1 MKTLLKMPYII
12 GVMLVLTVTSCKED
26 EPDVVIDDRDAFV
39 GTWNVSDQTI
49 TKQNY
54 QVYIYKD
61 ENNSDKIWMKN
72 FHGTSDT
79 SYAYIEDKN
88 ITILAQTL
96 SVSHLTTAGSGIM
109 TGTTKIDFEY
119 YVNDG
124 AQQDT
129 IIARYT
135 K

>member
-1 MKTLLKMPYII
+1 MKTFFRLPLLIT
-12 GVMLVLTVTSCKED
+12 VVLLVVISSCKQD
-26 EPDVVIDDRDAFV
+26 EPDVVIDARDVFV
-39 GTWNVSDQTI
+39 GTWNVSDQQV

-54 QVYIYKD
+54 QVYVYKD
-61 ENNSDKIWMKN
+61 ENNSVKIWMKN

-79 SYAYIEDKN
+79 AFAYIEEKN
-88 ITILAQTL
+88 ITISNQTL
-96 SVSHLTTAGSGIM
+96 SSSHLVASGSGLM
-109 TGTTKIDFEY
+109 TGTTKIDIEY
-119 YVNDG
+119 FVNDG

>member
-1 MKTLLKMPYII
+1 MKTLLKMPCII
-12 GVMLVLTVTSCKED
+12 GVMLLLAVTSCKED

-61 ENNSDKIWMKN
+61 QNNSDKIWMKN

-79 SYAYIEDKN
+79 SSAYVDDKN
-88 ITILAQTL
+88 ITILVQTL

-109 TGTTKIDFEY
+109 TGTTKIDLEY

-129 IIARYT
+129 IIAHYT